1 MKKAHFITPAIAAFF
16 LATSCASDKEQIET
30 PSDNTN
36 LEGYSLIW
44 QDEFNENEIDAAN
57 WNFETGDGTDYGL
70 PVGWGNNEEQRY
82 TDAPENAR
90 IQKIDSL
97 SVLAISALKEG
108 AEYTASKLTTQNK
121 FEMRYGLLEV
131 KAKMPQGKG
140 LWPAIWMLGSNR
152 PEIGWPGCGEIDIVE
167 YLPSKPKEVSATL
180 HFTNAEKEWEYLAEW
195 IDLEDESII
204 SDAFHT
210 YTMDWTPE
218 FRSHLY

>member
-36 LEGYSLIW
+36 LPEGYSLIW

-90 IQKIDSL
+90 IQKDRT
-97 SVLAISALKEG
+97 ANPFWQSA
-108 AEYTASKLTTQNK
+108 
-121 FEMRYGLLEV
+121 
-131 KAKMPQGKG
+131 
-140 LWPAIWMLGSNR
+140 
-152 PEIGWPGCGEIDIVE
+152 
-167 YLPSKPKEVSATL
+167 PSKKER
-180 HFTNAEKEWEYLAEW
+180 N
-195 IDLEDESII
+195 
-204 SDAFHT
+204 
-210 YTMDWTPE
+210 TPPPN
-218 FRSHLY
+218 

>member
-70 PVGWGNNEEQRY
+70 PVGWGNDEEQRY

-90 IQKIDSL
+90 IQKEGQPIRFGDQRPQRRSGIHRLQIDH
-97 SVLAISALKEG
+97 
-108 AEYTASKLTTQNK
+108 SKQ
-121 FEMRYGLLEV
+121 
-131 KAKMPQGKG
+131 
-140 LWPAIWMLGSNR
+140 I
-152 PEIGWPGCGEIDIVE
+152 
-167 YLPSKPKEVSATL
+167 
-180 HFTNAEKEWEYLAEW
+180 
-195 IDLEDESII
+195 
-204 SDAFHT
+204 
-210 YTMDWTPE
+210 
-218 FRSHLY
+218 